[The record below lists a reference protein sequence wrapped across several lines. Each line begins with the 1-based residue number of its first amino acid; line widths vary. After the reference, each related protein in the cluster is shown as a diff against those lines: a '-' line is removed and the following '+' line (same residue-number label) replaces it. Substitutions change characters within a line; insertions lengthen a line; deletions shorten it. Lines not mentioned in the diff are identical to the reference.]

1 MTIGNESFL
10 IIIPVVKGE
19 YVEALTREDDA
30 RQAIRFISR
39 SAAHRWVGL
48 QDNPAAWQVV
58 RVAA

>member
-10 IIIPVVKGE
+10 IVIPRSKEE
-19 YVEALTREDDA
+19 YVEAECQDEDQ

-48 QDNPAAWQVV
+48 QDVPGDWQVV
-58 RVAA
+58 RVAG